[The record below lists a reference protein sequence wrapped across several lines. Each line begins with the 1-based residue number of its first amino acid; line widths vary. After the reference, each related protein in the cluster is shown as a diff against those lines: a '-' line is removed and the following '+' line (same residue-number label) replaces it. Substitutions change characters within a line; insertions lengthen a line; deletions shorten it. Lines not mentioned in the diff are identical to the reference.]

1 MYCPEKLKLNRFK
14 QVQIPSN
21 KDYFS
26 RLGVVATP
34 STSYTGDDHDV
45 HFPQNK
51 TEEFARI
58 DKQIESDG
66 YRKKIDSES
75 YKK

>member
-14 QVQIPSN
+14 QVKIPSN

-26 RLGVVATP
+26 RIGAVATP
-34 STSYTGDDHDV
+34 ATSYTGDDRDV

-58 DKQIESDG
+58 DNQIDFEAQ
-66 YRKKIDSES
+66 KK
-75 YKK
+75 